1 MKWDERLLKQHLK
14 QFQYFVTPLLA
25 TLGRS
30 ERRGNA
36 ARYIEGLLIPGER
49 KSMEP
54 MAERLQVDVQS
65 LQQMITDS
73 PWEER
78 AVWAAIQG
86 EVVPSLE
93 PLEAWIVDETGW
105 LKQGKDS
112 VGVSHQYCG
121 AVGKQ
126 ANCQVSVEL
135 GVSDGWVVAP
145 IGGRLYLP
153 QSWTEDRERCAR
165 AGVPAEIQ
173 FATRTQ
179 LAIELIKEAVGNGVA
194 RAPVLADA
202 MYGDSADFRAEL
214 RRLRLEYFLQ
224 VTPTEHK
231 GWPEPVKSQVK
242 RTRHHVEEGT
252 PPAAT
257 LAQLAAQFPK
267 RAWKKCEWTSA
278 SGNTRNTRLA
288 WCEVY
293 LQVDLQYGP
302 LEKHWLVVDWPEG
315 DPGPYQHYLACLN
328 QPPTRARCLRL
339 SRSRWQIEQQI
350 QRSKTNLGLDHF
362 EGRAWHGFHHHL
374 VLCAIAYLFVLTV
387 YLRSKKNFW
396 CDVGT
401 DFETDP
407 ALDHEV
413 ERLLSILSKQI

>member
-1 MKWDERLLKQHLK
+1 MEWNEKLFKRHLK
-14 QFQYFVTPLLA
+14 EFGKFVTPLVA

-30 ERRGNA
+30 ERRCSA
-36 ARYIEGLLIPGER
+36 TRYIEGLLLPGER

-78 AVWAAIQG
+78 LVWSAIQR

-105 LKQGKDS
+105 VKQGKES

-135 GVSDGWVVAP
+135 GVSNGWVVAP
-145 IGGRLYLP
+145 IGGRLYLA
-153 QSWTEDRERCAR
+153 QSWTQDLERCTQ

-179 LAIELIKEAVGNGVA
+179 LAVELIKEAVGNGVA

-202 MYGDSADFRAEL
+202 MYGDSAEFRAAL
-214 RRLRLEYFLQ
+214 RPLQLEYFLQ
-224 VTPTEHK
+224 VTPSEHK
-231 GWPEPVKSQVK
+231 GWPEPVKTEVK

-278 SGNTRNTRLA
+278 AGNPRRTRLA

-302 LEKHWLVVDWPEG
+302 MKKHWLVVDWPEG
-315 DPGPYQHYLACLN
+315 DPEPYQHYLAYLN
-328 QPPTRARCLRL
+328 QPPTRAPCLRL
-339 SRSRWQIEQQI
+339 SRSRWQIEQLI
-350 QRSKTNLGLDHF
+350 QRGKGDLGLDHF
-362 EGRAWHGFHHHL
+362 EGRSWRGFHHHL
-374 VLCAIAYLFVLTV
+374 VLCAVAYLFVLTV

-401 DFETDP
+401 DSKTDP
-407 ALDHEV
+407 AIDREV
-413 ERLLSILSKQI
+413 ERLVPLLSEQI